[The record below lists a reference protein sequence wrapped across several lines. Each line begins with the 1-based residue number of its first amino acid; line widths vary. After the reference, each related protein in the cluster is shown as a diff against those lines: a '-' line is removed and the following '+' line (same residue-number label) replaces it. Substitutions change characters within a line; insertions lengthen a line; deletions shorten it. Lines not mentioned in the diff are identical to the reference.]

1 MTEQRPISYKSIGF
15 TLGLGG
21 TGGGTAPPKAASSS
35 FLDTLLSSVPTAKA
49 LLPNLAPDLFK
60 AKTAEDNGAPS
71 QRKEG
76 LSTYAGW
83 LSNGATPQTARNQT
97 SSPKQSLAQPEIET
111 QQQKDEPG
119 CVPREAPVANA
130 KPPVIVISLL
140 SDSES
145 DMTKAAA
152 PKVGQA
158 TATSAEVA
166 DLVDKDAKPVMAEFI
181 PLPPSATTKPA
192 TTPRV
197 AAPGSADE
205 LAEQEDIRRLGERP
219 YWMSYV
225 YRIDSPLLRLHQ
237 ELVEL
242 CELVQPTPEEAVARR
257 EAVAVV
263 SEVVRSIWPQARC
276 EIFGSYATGLYVPT
290 SDIDLVILDSGCSNV
305 QSGLKALG
313 NALNSRKV
321 AQNIQVVGK
330 ARVPIVKFETVE
342 YGNLAFDISFDV
354 ANGPQAAMLVKE
366 MTTSWPMMRP
376 LILCLKL
383 FLQQRELNEVYTG
396 GIGSYALV
404 TLVAAFLQLHG
415 SRKPKGPQPAL
426 PVYGTAGD
434 AALPSCSGGVEPGL
448 GTLLVDFFR
457 FYGRVVNIND
467 VGISCAGGGQFFRKV
482 DKDAPDDRRSNFVG
496 WLNEDRAF
504 LLSVEDPKDS
514 DNDVCRNS
522 FNIMRIKT
530 AFEYAY
536 QVLTAPSRCYESLLA
551 RILRLGPILAS
562 RPRNRVPHLRELGY
576 YTEPPGQGEPLEEE
590 PTQLREHQ
598 RNERKQ
604 QESAGA
610 RKRKDSGRG
619 STPGAGGVKKKRG
632 RDSTGGVGG
641 GDCVAG
647 RQSGKTGKAG
657 AQMPRTPKTVRTED
671 AAAGTV
677 AGDAARGKGTREGV
691 LARRKER
698 KAQRKQEGRQG
709 SVGGDGESNGG
720 GKKRPQKRRRE
731 EASNAAAGAGGSR
744 GQPPPLPEGP
754 ADAMAAG
761 EATPARSAKR
771 VRVEGRQQKQ
781 KGRRPPREAG
791 SRAAQQLD
799 RHEGQQ
805 QQQQP
810 NNHGNHYHHAQQH
823 NHHHHQSQG
832 QPQRRPALVTVQQ
845 QQQQQHQQQEQAVRA
860 PMFHPGYAPAPQQ
873 HSHRHHSSSQHHHHS
888 DRGGADGGGGGS
900 NGHRHH
906 HHGHH
911 SHDNY
916 HHHHQSY
923 DRPDGGYYGG
933 DPRGGGGGYSR
944 DGGGGGGY
952 GGGGSHQGYYSRGPP
967 PAQQQDRARAPI
979 ALIQQ
984 QYQTRQP
991 RGPEQRSHVFFD

>member
-1 MTEQRPISYKSIGF
+1 MTEQRSIAYNSIGF

-21 TGGGTAPPKAASSS
+21 TGCGTAPPKAASSS
-35 FLDTLLSSVPTAKA
+35 FLDTLISSVPTAKA
-49 LLPNLAPDLFK
+49 LLPNLAPDLFR

-71 QRKEG
+71 QRNEG
-76 LSTYAGW
+76 LSSYAGW
-83 LSNGATPQTARNQT
+83 LSTGGTPQTACNQT
-97 SSPKQSLAQPEIET
+97 TSPKQPLAQPEIET
-111 QQQKDEPG
+111 QRPKDESG
-119 CVPREAPVANA
+119 CVPREPSMANA

-166 DLVDKDAKPVMAEFI
+166 DLGDKDAKPVMAEFI

-192 TTPRV
+192 TTPRA

-205 LAEQEDIRRLGERP
+205 LAEQEDIRRLGQRP

-225 YRIDSPLLRLHQ
+225 SRIDSPLLRLHQ

-242 CELVQPTPEEAVARR
+242 CELVQPTPEEAAARR

-330 ARVPIVKFETVE
+330 ARVPIVKFETVD
-342 YGNLAFDISFDV
+342 YGHLAFDVSFDV
-354 ANGPQAAMLVKE
+354 ANGPQAALLVKE

-415 SRKPKGPQPAL
+415 SRKPKGPQPAQ

-448 GTLLVDFFR
+448 GTLVVDFFR

-467 VGISCAGGGQFFRKV
+467 VGISCAAGGQFFRKV
-482 DKDAPDDRRSNFVG
+482 DKDAPDDTRSNFVG

-562 RPRNRVPHLRELGY
+562 RPRNRVPHLRESGY
-576 YTEPPGQGEPLEEE
+576 YTEPPGKGEPLEEE

-598 RNERKQ
+598 RNERMQ
-604 QESAGA
+604 QESPGA
-610 RKRKDSGRG
+610 HKRKDSGRG
-619 STPGAGGVKKKRG
+619 STPGGGGAKKKRG
-632 RDSTGGVGG
+632 RDSSGGGGG
-641 GDCVAG
+641 GDSVAG
-647 RQSGKTGKAG
+647 RQSGKAGKASG
-657 AQMPRTPKTVRTED
+657 KTPRTPKGLRTQD

-677 AGDAARGKGTREGV
+677 AGNAAQGKETREEI

-698 KAQRKQEGRQG
+698 KAQRKQEGRRG
-709 SVGGDGESNGG
+709 SVGGDGEANGG

-731 EASNAAAGAGGSR
+731 EPPNAAAAGGR
-744 GQPPPLPEGP
+744 GQLPPVPEGP
-754 ADAMAAG
+754 ADAAAG
-761 EATPARSAKR
+761 VATPARSAKR

-781 KGRRPPREAG
+781 PTAQKGRRSPRETG
-791 SRAAQQLD
+791 SRPAQQPD

-810 NNHGNHYHHAQQH
+810 TSHGNHYHHAQQH

-845 QQQQQHQQQEQAVRA
+845 QQQQQPVQA
-860 PMFHPGYAPAPQQ
+860 PIFHPGYFPPPQQ
-873 HSHRHHSSSQHHHHS
+873 HNHRHHSSSQHHHHS
-888 DRGGADGGGGGS
+888 DHGAGGGS
-900 NGHRHH
+900 NDHRHH

-911 SHDNY
+911 SHGN
-916 HHHHQSY
+916 HHNHHQSY
-923 DRPDGGYYGG
+923 GRSDSGYYGG
-933 DPRGGGGGYSR
+933 DPRGSGYNR
-944 DGGGGGGY
+944 DGDSGGGY
-952 GGGGSHQGYYSRGPP
+952 GGAGSQGYYSRGPP
-967 PAQQQDRARAPI
+967 PIQQQDRSRAPI
-979 ALIQQ
+979 ALTQQ
-984 QYQTRQP
+984 QFQARQP
-991 RGPEQRSHVFFD
+991 RGSEQRSHVFFD